1 MSWLEAIPQYF
12 LVMLVLVLPGLLL
25 TFALNLR
32 GLLRA
37 AMAVPLT
44 VAGFAASAV
53 IFGLVGIPWNPLTV
67 AIAFLVVGAA
77 LWAVLIPVR
86 RRHPHPRLGQIRWGA
101 LREQMT
107 GQMIALWCGFI
118 VGAGLITHRLTLILE
133 SPDAISQTYDANFHY
148 NAVQYIHDTGNAS
161 SLTLGGL
168 GVTAEATFYPAAW
181 HNAAAM
187 TATVTDFSPLIIA
200 NAMTF
205 VFCALVW
212 TLGCLYLATRLFGY
226 RPAIT
231 VATGLVAACF
241 PAFPFLLSF
250 YGNLFPNTMSIAFLP
265 VLLGMLCEALGL
277 AQESRNEA
285 RTPLWLGILLV
296 LGATGLAHP
305 SSVLLALLILLIM
318 LLTVWWRT
326 VTGRR
331 PWWVILVGAVG
342 LVAGA
347 FALQQIWF
355 AGRASQDASTW
366 QPHMTSPGAL
376 GEALGPVF
384 PNAAHLPWGL
394 VIVTLLGASVVLRTR
409 ARWIVGVWALLVWM
423 YILVA
428 SSEDFPFRY
437 DWTGVWY
444 NDSNRLLALIP
455 LAAVP
460 LAAAGCAA
468 IVTWVARKFL
478 AVIDRVAPGRPSAT
492 AAEHGPASASPAL
505 RVRHSRVVGAA
516 GGLAA
521 VFIGFL
527 TLQGQAMTDVI
538 NYGRTEYGMNR
549 SMPLLS
555 KDEAALIERLPEHV
569 PDGAVVFGNP
579 LTGTS
584 LAYAMEDVQVLIP
597 HNGLIADGEV
607 STIVHHLEDLPTDPE
622 VCPALEKHHVRY
634 VLDFGTKQVNPYAYF
649 NAAGSD
655 ELGPDNGFILIDQQ
669 GPDAKLYEIVGCD

>member
-1 MSWLEAIPQYF
+1 MSWLEAIPLYF

-67 AIAFLVVGAA
+67 AIAFVVVGAG

-86 RRHPHPRLGQIRWGA
+86 RRHPRPRLGQIRWGA

-107 GQMIALWCGFI
+107 SQSIALWCAFI
-118 VGAGLITHRLTLILE
+118 VGAGLIAHRLKLILE
-133 SPDAISQTYDANFHY
+133 TPDAISQTYDANFHY

-168 GVTAEATFYPAAW
+168 GVTPEATFYPAAW

-187 TATVTDFSPLIIA
+187 VATVTEISPLIIA

-226 RPAIT
+226 RPVIT
-231 VATGLVAACF
+231 VSTGLVAACF

-277 AQESRNEA
+277 AHESRNEA
-285 RTPLWLGILLV
+285 RTPLWLGTLLV
-296 LGATGLAHP
+296 IGATGLAHP
-305 SSVLLALLILLIM
+305 SSVLLALLIVLIM
-318 LLTVWWRT
+318 LLTVWWRA
-326 VTGRR
+326 VAGHR
-331 PWWVILVGAVG
+331 PWWLIGLGAVG
-342 LVAGA
+342 LVLGA
-347 FALQQIWF
+347 FVLQQIWF
-355 AGRASQDASTW
+355 SARASQDASTW
-366 QPHMTSPGAL
+366 QTHITSSGAL

-384 PNAAHLPWGL
+384 PGSSHLPWGI

-409 ARWIVGVWALLVWM
+409 ARWIVGAWAMLVWM
-423 YILVA
+423 YVLVA
-428 SSEDFPFRY
+428 SSLDTTFRY

-468 IVTWVARKFL
+468 IVTWVARKL
-478 AVIDRVAPGRPSAT
+478 LTLIDRMTPARTAAAAAAKGPSAT
-492 AAEHGPASASPAL
+492 PAQ
-505 RVRHSRVVGAA
+505 RVRHSRVAGAA
-516 GGLAA
+516 GGLIA
-521 VFIGFL
+521 VIVGFL
-527 TLQGQAMTDVI
+527 ALQGEAMTEVV
-538 NYGRTEYGMNR
+538 NYGRSEYGMNR

-555 KDEAALIERLPEHV
+555 KDEASLIERLPEHV
-569 PDGAVVFGNP
+569 AEDEVVFGNP

-584 LAYAMEDVQVLIP
+584 LAYAITDTEVLIP
-597 HNGLIADGEV
+597 HNGLIADGEA
-607 STIVHHLEDLPTDPE
+607 STIVHHLEDLPTNPE
-622 VCPALEKHHVRY
+622 VCPALEKHNVRF
-634 VLDFGTKQVNPYAYF
+634 VLDFGTRQVNPYAYF

-655 ELGPDNGFILIDQQ
+655 ELGPENGFILIDQE
-669 GPDAKLYEIVGCD
+669 GPDAKLYEIVGCGQ

>member
-12 LVMLVLVLPGLLL
+12 LVMLILVLPGLLL

-44 VAGFAASAV
+44 VAGLAASAV

-67 AIAFLVVGAA
+67 AIAFIVVGVG
-77 LWAVLIPVR
+77 LWLALIPVR
-86 RRHPHPRLGQIRWGA
+86 KRHPHPRIGQIRWGA
-101 LREQMT
+101 LRAQMT
-107 GQMIALWCGFI
+107 TQMIGLWAGFA
-118 VGAGLITHRLTLILE
+118 VGALLITHRLTLILE

-148 NAVQYIHDTGNAS
+148 NAIQYIHDTGNAS

-187 TATVTDFSPLIIA
+187 VATVTNFSPLVIA

-231 VATGLVAACF
+231 VSTGLVAACF

-277 AQESRNEA
+277 AHESRNEA
-285 RTPLWLGILLV
+285 RTPLWLGTLMV
-296 LGATGLAHP
+296 MGATGLAHP

-318 LLTVWWRT
+318 LLTVWWRALA
-326 VTGRR
+326 GRR
-331 PWWVILVGAVG
+331 PWWGILLGAVG
-342 LVAGA
+342 LVAAGLV
-347 FALQQIWF
+347 LQQIWF
-355 AGRASQDASTW
+355 AARATQDASSW
-366 QPHMTSPGAL
+366 QPHMTTPGAL
-376 GEALGPVF
+376 GEALGPTF
-384 PNAAHLPWGL
+384 PSADHLPWAL
-394 VIVTLLGASVVLRTR
+394 TVVTLLGASVVLRTK
-409 ARWIVGVWALLVWM
+409 ARWIVGAWALLVWM
-423 YILVA
+423 YVLVA
-428 SSEDFPFRY
+428 SSRDFPFRY

-468 IVTWVARKFL
+468 IATWVTQKLLTLVERLTPARTDSTTS
-478 AVIDRVAPGRPSAT
+478 ADAAPLRP
-492 AAEHGPASASPAL
+492 AERL
-505 RVRHSRVVGAA
+505 RHSRAAGAA
-516 GGLAA
+516 GGVVA
-521 VFIGFL
+521 VVIGFL
-527 TLQGQAMTDVI
+527 TLQGAAMTEVV
-538 NYGRTEYGMNR
+538 NYGRSEYGMNR
-549 SMPLLS
+549 SMPLLTRE
-555 KDEAALIERLPEHV
+555 EAALIERLPDHV
-569 PDGAVVFGNP
+569 SEDEVVFGNP

-584 LAYAMEDVQVLIP
+584 LAYAMVDVQVLIP
-597 HNGLIADGEV
+597 HNGLIADGEA
-607 STIVHHLEDLPTDPE
+607 STIVHHLEELPTNPE
-622 VCPALEKHHVRY
+622 VCPALEKHDVRY
-634 VLDFGTKQVNPYAYF
+634 VLDFGTQQVNPYAYF
-649 NAAGSD
+649 NAGGSD
-655 ELGPDNGFILIDQQ
+655 DLGPENGFILIDQE